1 MIKGI
6 LYFVLGSLFMLAAI
20 QDNVW
25 MMFDIILLCI
35 CICVW
40 IGIDND

>member
-1 MIKGI
+1 MIKGS
-6 LYFVLGSLFMLAAI
+6 LCFVFGSLFMLAAF

-25 MMFDIILLCI
+25 MMFDTILLCI
-35 CICVW
+35 CIW

>member
-1 MIKGI
+1 MIKGSLCFI
-6 LYFVLGSLFMLAAI
+6 FGSLFMLAAF

-25 MMFDIILLCI
+25 MMFDSILLCI
-35 CICVW
+35 CIW

>member
-1 MIKGI
+1 MIKGS
-6 LYFVLGSLFMLAAI
+6 LCFVFGSLFMLAAI

-25 MMFDIILLCI
+25 MMFDSILLCI
-35 CICVW
+35 CIW